1 MAALATALAAAG
13 APLAL
18 HLLNTGE
25 GVLNGGCGSDFLQK
39 DRQLPSNF
47 QGVPPGARC
56 CAVDG
61 DSDRLMYFTPL
72 QEAGGRALL
81 FDGDRIACLSAML
94 LKDLISQLPPAAQD
108 VSVGIIQTAY
118 ANGAASRY
126 IRDNLGC
133 SVEVTPTG
141 VKYLHEAAHHF
152 DVGVYFEANGHGTVL
167 FSKTLL
173 ARLEQLKEESR
184 AAFELLALAVV
195 INQAVG
201 DALSGILLVE
211 AALRRKGWGL
221 DQWAALYTD
230 LPSRQLKVTVADRA
244 AIVTTDAETRVS
256 QPAGL
261 QAAID
266 AAVAAVP
273 NGRSFVRPSG
283 TEDVVRVYA
292 EAETQDAA
300 DGLAATVARLVH
312 ARAGGVGPAP

>member
-1 MAALATALAAAG
+1 M
-13 APLAL
+13 
-18 HLLNTGE
+18 
-25 GVLNGGCGSDFLQK
+25 S
-39 DRQLPSNF
+39 
-47 QGVPPGARC
+47 
-56 CAVDG
+56 
-61 DSDRLMYFTPL
+61 
-72 QEAGGRALL
+72 
-81 FDGDRIACLSAML
+81 
-94 LKDLISQLPPAAQD
+94 LPPAH
-108 VSVGIIQTAY
+108 
-118 ANGAASRY
+118 
-126 IRDNLGC
+126 
-133 SVEVTPTG
+133 PT
-141 VKYLHEAAHHF
+141 LSPH
-152 DVGVYFEANGHGTVL
+152 
-167 FSKTLL
+167 LL
-173 ARLEQLKEESR
+173 QLKEESR

-300 DGLAATVARLVH
+300 DGLAAAVARLVH